1 MTTSASVDDLLRVE
15 DVHVPVALSIYRV
28 AAVEETGRAGAGT
41 FVRYV
46 ADDSLAALLPRIDL
60 IVYPHRGASL
70 AQEVSVAHAGLMA
83 FDRRSPAVS
92 ATRVDS
98 AGPFPIEATGDTAH
112 RAILYLEVNG
122 RPSRSLLY
130 LHRVAGSFLKVRA
143 TYPLRAGTDD
153 VLTILDIVVSALFA
167 HADPAD

>member
-1 MTTSASVDDLLRVE
+1 MEDL
-15 DVHVPVALSIYRV
+15 HVPVALSDYRI

-46 ADDSLAALLPRIDL
+46 ADDSLATMLPRLDL

-70 AQEVSVAHAGLMA
+70 AREVSIAHTGLMA
-83 FDRRSPAVS
+83 FDRRSAAVS
-92 ATRVDS
+92 ATRFDS
-98 AGPFPIEATGDTAH
+98 EGPFLIEATGDTAH

-122 RPSRSLLY
+122 RASRSLLY

-153 VLTILDIVVSALFA
+153 VLTILDIGVPALLA
-167 HADPAD
+167 QAVPAD